1 MLICTYTL
9 YPLTSMHCVRSVLMI
24 KSHNG
29 TNQTDFTLLY
39 IIYMRERGTQSMAG
53 RSYYIHTY
61 PIYKTMICTS
71 CMWVGRLYKFTLNST

>member
-9 YPLTSMHCVRSVLMI
+9 YPLTSLHCVRSVLMI

-29 TNQTDFTLLY
+29 TNPTDFTLLY

-53 RSYYIHTY
+53 LSYCIHTY
-61 PIYKTMICTS
+61 PIYIKQ
-71 CMWVGRLYKFTLNST
+71 